1 LDKMANIFQKLIPYR
16 SPLELLSE
24 HSALCV
30 EASKIM
36 ESALKNYLDNN
47 SVFEESKK
55 VDTLEDKADHI
66 KLQLRDIYGKL
77 KWTYFNKSDFLDI
90 LHNIDSIIDLTDDVV
105 KMLTMNT
112 IDVIPDDVKSDILG
126 LANVVVKS
134 VQHMNETILK
144 LKTVVESSFSAKE
157 IKLEDEKVE
166 IVEVEETS
174 SDKIGIEIG
183 RKLFSKKH
191 EMNPVD
197 IMFLN
202 SVVILLMRIE
212 DRAKN
217 AAERIRIIVHS

>member
-1 LDKMANIFQKLIPYR
+1 MDKMANIFQKLIPYR

>member
-1 LDKMANIFQKLIPYR
+1 
-16 SPLELLSE
+16 
-24 HSALCV
+24 
-30 EASKIM
+30 M

>member
-1 LDKMANIFQKLIPYR
+1 MANIFQKLIPYR

>member
-1 LDKMANIFQKLIPYR
+1 MDKMANIFQKLIPYR

-55 VDTLEDKADHI
+55 VDTLEEKADHI

-174 SDKIGIEIG
+174 SDKVGIEIG

-217 AAERIRIIVHS
+217 AAERIRIMVHS

>member
-174 SDKIGIEIG
+174 SDKVGIEIG